1 MSSVGKCWG
10 WEEVWH
16 VQETRE
22 RGPGLRPICLSRL
35 DVCAASLAHL
45 NNHPFL
51 GAPALSP
58 SRGLR
63 ASLPTPLCPLRAKMA
78 STHLLDRGLST
89 EEVHEKVCYVKPKV
103 QVEAIGNS
111 TWGRLVSVV
120 SEQTTHDFTA
130 SDGNHGLPCPLPQ
143 PFSS

>member
-1 MSSVGKCWG
+1 MLLVAVSGTVGEASLRRGYQAEIQGRASYAGGGGGDRREVTESTSEQCGQVLG

-45 NNHPFL
+45 NDHPFL

-78 STHLLDRGLST
+78 STHLLDGGLST
-89 EEVHEKVCYVKPKV
+89 EEVH
-103 QVEAIGNS
+103 
-111 TWGRLVSVV
+111 
-120 SEQTTHDFTA
+120 
-130 SDGNHGLPCPLPQ
+130 
-143 PFSS
+143 